1 MKIAAAAL
9 AAAIFSLAAAA
20 SDFEKGREQFQRT
33 CAQCHGH
40 NMVNSGTTVYD
51 LRRFPLD
58 QPSRFYGSVAGG
70 KGNMPAFGNALDGEQ
85 IRWLWAYVRARGQ
98 PPTPLKVCVA
108 EDNSPLSYKKA
119 NSLRGL
125 DVSVSAAIAEAAG
138 RPLELVPFETELEID
153 KTLAHEVNALLSSGV
168 CELASGYALF
178 ESDLGAPSRPTARV
192 PDYPGAPPRR
202 LRPFVTLSR
211 IAATRPYYAA
221 AMGVITR
228 DPALKVEF
236 LAELQGHSLGVVTGT
251 MAGSALMLYRR
262 GLLQKEIV
270 TLSQKE
276 DLLAELEAGRFEATL
291 TPLAR
296 YDAYR
301 LAHPGT
307 RLARAQY
314 VHPLRINLGF
324 VGLES
329 NPDIVGIASREIER
343 AGASGD
349 LAKWAADSGVSWIAP
364 QPPDVQG
371 AFTMGSLRAE

>member
-1 MKIAAAAL
+1 MKIAAAL
-9 AAAIFSLAAAA
+9 VAAIFSLAATA
-20 SDFEKGREQFQRT
+20 SDFERGREQFQRT

-51 LRRFPLD
+51 LRKFPLD
-58 QPSRFYGSVAGG
+58 QPGRFYGSVAGG

-85 IRWLWAYVRARGQ
+85 IRWLWAYVRARGE

-108 EDNSPLSYKKA
+108 EDNPPLSYKKA
-119 NSLRGL
+119 NVLQGF
-125 DVSVSAAIAEAAG
+125 DVLVSKGVAEASG

-178 ESDLGAPSRPTARV
+178 ESDLGAPGRPSARV

-202 LRPFVTLSR
+202 LRPFVTLGR

-236 LAELQGHSLGVVTGT
+236 LADLQERKLGAVTGT
-251 MAGSALMLYRR
+251 MAGSALVLYRG
-262 GLLQKEIV
+262 GLLVKNIV
-270 TLSQKE
+270 TLTQQE
-276 DLLAELEAGRFEATL
+276 DLLAELEQGRFDATL
-291 TPLAR
+291 TPLGR

-301 LAHPGT
+301 LRHPET
-307 RLARAQY
+307 KLVRAKY
-314 VHPLRINLGF
+314 LHPLRINLGF

-329 NPDIVGIASREIER
+329 KPDIVDIASREIGR
-343 AGASGD
+343 AAASGD